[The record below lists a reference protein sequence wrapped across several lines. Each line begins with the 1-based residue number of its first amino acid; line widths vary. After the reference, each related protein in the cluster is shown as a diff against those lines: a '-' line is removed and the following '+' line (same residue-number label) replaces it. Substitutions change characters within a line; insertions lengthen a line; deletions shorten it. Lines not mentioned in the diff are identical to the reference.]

1 MQGIASHLDLPR
13 HSLTSRHQAFL
24 LKLFRA
30 SKNPTQVAKLLRKA
44 SFSQIQAL
52 SEIALNLLQD
62 NIPLQSKIFKQLL
75 PYRRIVRQLANQ
87 RTSPAQKK
95 RLLIRTNS
103 VQTGGVLPFLIPFL
117 APIAGTL
124 AAAGIEQLL

>member
-1 MQGIASHLDLPR
+1 MPLVIPPSN
-13 HSLTSRHQAFL
+13 SLTKRHQSFL

-30 SKNPTQVAKLLRKA
+30 SQNQARAAQILRKA
-44 SFSQIQAL
+44 TPHQIQAL
-52 SEIALNLLQD
+52 SEVALNLLQH
-62 NIPLQSKIFKQLL
+62 NIPLRSKFRKQLY
-75 PYRRIVRQLANQ
+75 PFRQVIRRLANE
-87 RTSPAQKK
+87 TTAPSQKRK
-95 RLLIRTNS
+95 LLLKANA

>member
-1 MQGIASHLDLPR
+1 MSLVIPPSN
-13 HSLTSRHQAFL
+13 SLTRRHHSFL

-30 SKNPTQVAKLLRKA
+30 STNPTRVAQILRKA
-44 SFSQIQAL
+44 NPNQIQAL
-52 SEIALNLLQD
+52 SEVALNLLQR
-62 NIPLQSKIFKQLL
+62 NIPLRSKFRKQLY
-75 PYRRIVRQLANQ
+75 PYREVVRRLANENA
-87 RTSPAQKK
+87 SPSQKK
-95 RLLIRTNS
+95 KLLLRTNS